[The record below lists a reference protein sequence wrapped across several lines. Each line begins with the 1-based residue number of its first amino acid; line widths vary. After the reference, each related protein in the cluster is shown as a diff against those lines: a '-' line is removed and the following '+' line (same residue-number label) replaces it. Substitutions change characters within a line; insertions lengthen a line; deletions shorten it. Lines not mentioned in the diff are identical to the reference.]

1 MAKGEGNLEELKKE
15 GEEGFKPMIERG
27 EAISSLSSILALDTT
42 DKDMDMSGFSRFGA
56 FMQENFEPQADGS
69 LKVKT
74 TKEGRPLVE
83 VCGKFLARKVVD
95 GKVKIGLIECKDT
108 DAFCKA
114 TQRTMK
120 LRESLFGDDG
130 FASGEGNALSG
141 NIEIAK
147 GDLEYTPFM
156 SGAFNKQ
163 LYMYDYNVMHSRAW
177 EMWNHNPVAHQIVK
191 ITTFFVLGRGV
202 AVRMKDADAQKV
214 WDDFCKK
221 TDFYDR
227 IKTWCDMLTRDGE
240 LMVRTFKDKTGMN
253 GDVIVRAMDPST
265 VWEIITDPE
274 DIEKVYYYHQ
284 QYPTQYQVF
293 YNPNPLQIASTKY
306 VINQIP
312 ATDIKHYKINSNANE
327 KRGRSD
333 LFCIMTWLKRHKD
346 FYTARTIRGIMQSTF
361 VWKMILQGSDAD
373 VQNAKNVWG
382 SNPPKS
388 GTIWFENQSATL
400 TPMAIDLKAADARDD
415 GDALLN
421 MCSIGSGIPKEY
433 LGLGDKSTK
442 ATALVA
448 SEPGAKK
455 FQDRQDLFKKIIGDV
470 IDTVMTQAQR
480 AGTLPQSKKEMPE
493 GVVSRIIQAL
503 KSRDFWTALQL
514 LGTMMKG
521 GTTVTVDKSY
531 EIIMPEI
538 AIEDRSAKIKDLTL
552 MQVNGWVSKKTAGQI
567 AAKEMHLDQYD
578 FEEEQNQI
586 KTEAKSGEGQTELV
600 PAVNPA
606 TGAIKFDA
614 KVGGPSAVQAQ
625 AINPEAPKTGIDR
638 SAIKDD
644 AKI

>member
-1 MAKGEGNLEELKKE
+1 MDKGKEGLESLKKE
-15 GEEGFKPMIERG
+15 GEQGFIPIIERG
-27 EAISSLSSILALDTT
+27 EAVSTLKSILDLDTT
-42 DKDMDMSGFSRFGA
+42 DKEMDMSGFSRFGA
-56 FMQENFEPQADGS
+56 FMQENFEMKEDGS
-69 LKVKT
+69 LKVKVS
-74 TKEGRPLVE
+74 KEGRPLVE
-83 VCGKFLARKVVD
+83 VSGKFLARKVEK
-95 GKVKIGLIECKDT
+95 GKVKVGLIECKNT
-108 DAFCKA
+108 DDFCKA
-114 TQRTMK
+114 AQRTMK
-120 LRESLFGDDG
+120 LRESIFGDDNFASGDDG
-130 FASGEGNALSG
+130 FQGGS
-141 NIEIAK
+141 IEIAR

-191 ITTFFVLGRGV
+191 ITTFFVLGRGI
-202 AVRMKDADAQKV
+202 AVRMKDAEAQKV
-214 WDDFCKK
+214 WDAFCKK
-221 TDFYDR
+221 SDFYDR
-227 IKTWCDMLTRDGE
+227 IKTWSDMLTRDGE

-253 GDVIVRAMDPST
+253 GEVIVRAVDPST

-312 ATDIKHYKINSNANE
+312 AGDIKHYKINSNANE

-361 VWKMILQGSDAD
+361 VWKMIVKGSDAD
-373 VQNAKNVWG
+373 VQNARNVWG
-382 SNPPKS
+382 SVPPKS
-388 GTIWFENQSATL
+388 GTIWFENESATL
-400 TPMAIDLKAADARDD
+400 TPIAIDLKAADARDD
-415 GDALLN
+415 GEALLN
-421 MCSIGSGIPKEY
+421 MISIGSGVPKEY

-480 AGTLPQSKKEMPE
+480 AGDLPTAKKEMPE
-493 GVVSRIIQAL
+493 QIVSRIIQAL

-514 LGTMMKG
+514 LATMMKG
-521 GTTVTVDKSY
+521 GKTVTVDKSY

-538 AIEDRSAKIKDLTL
+538 AIEDRTAKIKDLTL

-586 KTEAKSGEGQTELV
+586 KSETAKGEGQTELV
-600 PAVNPA
+600 PGVNPA

-625 AINPEAPKTGIDR
+625 AVNPDAPKTGVDR